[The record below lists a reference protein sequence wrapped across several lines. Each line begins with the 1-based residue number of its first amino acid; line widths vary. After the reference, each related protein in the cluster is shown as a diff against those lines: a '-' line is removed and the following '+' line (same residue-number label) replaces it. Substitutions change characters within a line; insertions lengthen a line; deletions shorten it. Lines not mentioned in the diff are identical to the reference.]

1 MFFGMVRQSSG
12 ADDHPTANQ
21 FLFVYRLLSLSSLI
35 KVPRRANVQT
45 DPAQILVS
53 AQSVRSETP
62 SLLQGVQQ
70 RLKPLLDS
78 ACPSVV
84 ESASLSLNVFDDNDE
99 DILSVINDMQLSME
113 CTEIPNDFN
122 PNVSY
127 NCEWDLL
134 TSSSAPESTPTQS
147 ILYYLAGYVAHKLKT
162 FTNCEVCIG
171 TLSTMEETDCL
182 DAQLVHLRSFGG
194 LKHPSC
200 LLRSLLSLVEASVQ
214 KHISK
219 LSANV
224 YNDIVNDVFTLND
237 LANHAVG
244 CKDHQLS
251 LTSRCIHFYIATR
264 IHFVNRECNRKRASR
279 QEKQK
284 LNKVAKLT

>member
-53 AQSVRSETP
+53 AQSVRSEAP

-78 ACPSVV
+78 ACLSVV
-84 ESASLSLNVFDDNDE
+84 DSASLSFNVFDDNDE
-99 DILSVINDMQLSME
+99 DILSLLNDMQLSME
-113 CTEIPNDFN
+113 CTEIPS
-122 PNVSY
+122 VSY

-162 FTNCEVCIG
+162 FTNCDVCIG
-171 TLSTMEETDCL
+171 MLSTTEGTDCL

-194 LKHPSC
+194 LKHPSF
-200 LLRSLLSLVEASVQ
+200 LLRNLLSLVEASVQ
-214 KHISK
+214 KHVSK

-224 YNDIVNDVFTLND
+224 YSDIVNDVFGSND
-237 LANHAVG
+237 LVNHVVG

-264 IHFVNRECNRKRASR
+264 IHFVNRELNRKRASR
-279 QEKQK
+279 QEKKK